1 MTTQTHKW
9 LPSEPTDEMVNAAL
23 TEFNVPEGAF
33 TEIFRRVLIKAW
45 QAAPTREPLSSD
57 EINALWVSFC
67 SDLSI
72 DTYAD
77 FVRLIEKAHGIGETK
92 CI

>member
-1 MTTQTHKW
+1 MGLGSNKMTTQYKW
-9 LPSEPTDEMVNAAL
+9 LPSEPNEQILDAMPQYIRRNA
-23 TEFNVPEGAF
+23 
-33 TEIFRRVLIKAW
+33 LISIYKAMW

-57 EINALWVSFC
+57 EIDALWVSFC

-77 FVRLIEKAHGIGETK
+77 FVRLIEKAHGIGG
-92 CI
+92 